1 MSFGAAILLV
11 QMEEN
16 KQHFGVLWFITA
28 RKVKMQLKCKKKNI
42 PAVHGEGAMIDRTS
56 QKWFVK
62 FLCSTD
68 ILATYFLALEL

>member
-1 MSFGAAILLV
+1 MVYYCKKGKNAT
-11 QMEEN
+11 E
-16 KQHFGVLWFITA
+16 
-28 RKVKMQLKCKKKNI
+28 MQKKNI

-68 ILATYFLALEL
+68 ILAK